1 MVSLYSYVSS
11 RNLDFVSSRE
21 IMVNGNLEAFR
32 GLQAF
37 RGLHVSQFQYVN
49 GRMTGRF
56 FTMFDDTA
64 SYGLSMLFSI

>member
-1 MVSLYSYVSS
+1 
-11 RNLDFVSSRE
+11 
-21 IMVNGNLEAFR
+21 MVNGNLEAFR